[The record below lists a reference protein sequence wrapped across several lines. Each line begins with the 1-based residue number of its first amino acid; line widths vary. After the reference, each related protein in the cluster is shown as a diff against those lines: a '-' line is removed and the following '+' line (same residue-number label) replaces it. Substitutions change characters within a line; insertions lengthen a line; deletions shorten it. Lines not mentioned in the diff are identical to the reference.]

1 MPTSHVNC
9 VEETDHHVE
18 AHSMWHMQ
26 LLNVCGIG
34 QIEQRRHKGRID
46 KPKVVSRSQ
55 SQKLTTW
62 FSLKP

>member
-1 MPTSHVNC
+1 MLTSHVNC

-34 QIEQRRHKGRID
+34 QIEQRRHKAELCIL
-46 KPKVVSRSQ
+46 VCSIINIRSQ
-55 SQKLTTW
+55 DT
-62 FSLKP
+62 

>member
-1 MPTSHVNC
+1 MLTSHVNC

-34 QIEQRRHKGRID
+34 QIEQRRHKGRIMH
-46 KPKVVSRSQ
+46 
-55 SQKLTTW
+55 
-62 FSLKP
+62 FSMFNYEY

>member
-1 MPTSHVNC
+1 MKILRARYCRKNMLTSHVNC

-34 QIEQRRHKGRID
+34 QIEQRRHKGRIMH
-46 KPKVVSRSQ
+46 
-55 SQKLTTW
+55 
-62 FSLKP
+62 FSMFNYKY